1 MTISVQDDRA
11 QLDAIL
17 AEQAALM
24 RTAVTVGIHG
34 DAPAYVTGDKDQ
46 PPISMQDIA
55 LVHEYGSE
63 DGRIPERSFLRSGIA
78 AREDELLGLLGGVAD
93 KVTTGR
99 LTAEQAGEQ
108 VGLTVQAGIQQR
120 IQQGEIK
127 PELSPV
133 TIAQRTNESDTPL
146 FDTGQLVQSIT
157 FVADQSD
164 PEGR

>member
-1 MTISVQDDRA
+1 MTVTLKDDDTVL
-11 QLDAIL
+11 QGIL

-34 DAPAYVTGDKDQ
+34 DAPPYIPGEKDQ

-55 LVHEYGSE
+55 LVHEFGSS

-78 AREDELLGLLGGVAD
+78 EREAGLLGIMENVAD
-93 KVTTGR
+93 KVTKGE
-99 LTAEQAGEQ
+99 LKAQQAADQ
-108 VGLTVQAGIQQR
+108 VGLTVQALIQKR
-120 IQQGEIK
+120 IQDGEIT
-127 PELSPV
+127 PELSAY
-133 TIAQRTNESDTPL
+133 TIERRKNQSDTPL

-157 FVADQSD
+157 FVAGDSD